1 MELVIVFGI
10 FLVALA
16 QKSSAD
22 GKQKILESKD
32 SYTRRI

>member
-1 MELVIVFGI
+1 MELIIVFGI

-22 GKQKILESKD
+22 GKQRMRESKD
-32 SYTRRI
+32 SYSRKP